1 MSRNLV
7 MFLVLLGLAL
17 MSGTAVHPGPR
28 DEEAA
33 PLRVGVYD
41 SRAIAVAFAGSEF
54 LRVGE
59 KMQALKE
66 AKAAGDGD
74 RVKELEA
81 WGEKAQRQLH
91 RQGFGRVPVTDLL
104 GHVKDRLP
112 TVAQEAGVDA
122 ITFECN
128 YLAPGVEKVDITL
141 ELVMLFDPS
150 ERTLRTVE
158 ELRQHEPVD
167 LDEIERNHDH

>member
-1 MSRNLV
+1 
-7 MFLVLLGLAL
+7 
-17 MSGTAVHPGPR
+17 
-28 DEEAA
+28 
-33 PLRVGVYD
+33 
-41 SRAIAVAFAGSEF
+41 
-54 LRVGE
+54 
-59 KMQALKE
+59 MQALKE